1 MKLTE
6 ALTPEEL
13 EARKNDAPDFKT
25 THNLAFE
32 VADWDPNKTKI
43 GKFLNLAM
51 DTSAFIQF
59 KVGTVYGLWTSTS
72 DCYIILS
79 IYNEEPG
86 NGHLDD
92 VLQWFYYSCVRDKKH
107 LRIEELMND
116 DFAQH
121 LREKRGFA
129 ILATTAVKFWDSMK
143 KDLNELS
150 KSKKEH
156 STLNGEK

>member
-1 MKLTE
+1 MKLTD
-6 ALTPEEL
+6 ALSPEEL
-13 EARKNDAPDFKT
+13 ELRKNDAQEFKT
-25 THNLAFE
+25 THELNFE

-51 DTSAFIQF
+51 DTSAFLQF

-72 DCYIILS
+72 DSYIILS

-86 NGHLDD
+86 NGHFED
-92 VLQWFYYSCVRDKKH
+92 VLEWFYFSCVRDKKH

-116 DFAQH
+116 DFVRH
-121 LREKRGFA
+121 LREERGFA

-143 KDLNELS
+143 KDLNELET
-150 KSKKEH
+150 SKKENLTEE
-156 STLNGEK
+156 SDA